1 MVIMVK
7 KLYLLFGTLATSAT
21 ISTALVSVSGCSH
34 KIITS
39 SKRVNQSLTSQ
50 FGDKQ
55 KPLRVVDPWLGPV
68 DVSSPTITGVIALA
82 LFHQDKT
89 GILTIDV
96 VTAIEFSSDEKIY
109 PGLCVCVTATFKHR
123 MADIFVLAVYQ

>member
-7 KLYLLFGTLATSAT
+7 KLYLLFGTLATST

-34 KIITS
+34 KIVTH

-50 FGDKQ
+50 FGDKK
-55 KPLRVVDPWLGPV
+55 KPLQVVDPWLGPV
-68 DVSSPTITGVIALA
+68 DVSDPTITGLIALA
-82 LFHQDKT
+82 LWKQDTT

-123 MADIFVLAVYQ
+123 MTDIFVLAVYQ

>member
-34 KIITS
+34 KVITS

-50 FGDKQ
+50 FGDKK
-55 KPLRVVDPWLGPV
+55 KPLQVVDPWLGPV
-68 DVSSPTITGVIALA
+68 DVSDPTITGLIALA
-82 LFHQDKT
+82 L
-89 GILTIDV
+89 
-96 VTAIEFSSDEKIY
+96 
-109 PGLCVCVTATFKHR
+109 
-123 MADIFVLAVYQ
+123 

>member
-1 MVIMVK
+1 MVVMVK
-7 KLYLLFGTLATSAT
+7 KLYLLFGTLVTSAI
-21 ISTALVSVSGCSH
+21 ISTTLVSVSGCSH

-50 FGDKQ
+50 FGNKI
-55 KPLRVVDPWLGPV
+55 KPLKVAYPWIRPV
-68 DVSSPTITGVIALA
+68 DVSSKTITGVIALA
-82 LFHQDKT
+82 LYNQDTT
-89 GILTIDV
+89 GILTIDIV
-96 VTAIEFSSDEKIY
+96 AAIEFSSDKKIY